1 MWRFDRKRDET
12 TTHHRLNEKEKKEL
26 GITKN
31 LIRLSV
37 GLEDPEDIIEDIDNS
52 LENLK

>member
-1 MWRFDRKRDET
+1 MVEKKT
-12 TTHHRLNEKEKKEL
+12 TNEKEKREL

>member
-1 MWRFDRKRDET
+1 MRKNLIT
-12 TTHHRLNEKEKKEL
+12 KQFKLIWGKNEKEKKEL

-52 LENLK
+52 LENLKQ